1 MNANDLWIKVNR
13 RDLTPEEEKAL
24 REKYEIDAD
33 DEDYLYAY
41 NNLMPNNGQRIIV
54 TYYGGAN
61 LGLFTATDYCQFDG
75 ATYRLKMLGSWNHV
89 LAWQPF
95 PSAYTAE
102 THRTPINAPETSKGI
117 KLSGKEQNDL
127 YGASNTLISISERMT
142 ENGISELEFDDKKAI
157 PKKYSAGMLLGI
169 ARALYEI
176 EKAIKARETE
186 KEG

>member
-33 DEDYLYAY
+33 DEYYLYAY
-41 NNLMPNNGQRIIV
+41 DNLMPKNRQKIII
-54 TYYGGAN
+54 TYYCGASC
-61 LGLFTATDYCQFDG
+61 GLVTATDYCYFDG
-75 ATYRLKMLGSWNHV
+75 ATYRLKMLGSWNGV

-102 THRTPINAPETSKGI
+102 THITPANAPETSKGI
-117 KLSGKEQNDL
+117 KLSTKEQNDL
-127 YGASNTLISISERMT
+127 YGASNALISISERMT